1 MSILF
6 WGLTLGLAGKILLA
20 IGILKVH
27 VVMARERSIDEKV
40 IHSFHSEKILTVVAV
55 LCIVLGYVLEV
66 YFYHGT
72 HFLTC
77 SGAECAAAA
86 VSATIAPR

>member
-1 MSILF
+1 M
-6 WGLTLGLAGKILLA
+6 LGKLLLA

-27 VVMARERSIDEKV
+27 VVMARERGIGEQV
-40 IHSFHSEKILTVVAV
+40 LHSFNSEKILTVVAV
-55 LCIVLGYVLEV
+55 LCIVLGYVMEI

-77 SGAECAAAA
+77 SGAECAASVSAA
-86 VSATIAPR
+86 VAPR